1 MTKESSRTENES
13 GIANP
18 YTKACRIANPTRLD
32 DQLNDFYDFLDSEI
46 NNNGAIDM
54 NINIQNN
61 PNNAGGGAVPNVN
74 E

>member
-1 MTKESSRTENES
+1 MPSHTTH
-13 GIANP
+13 IAPTCHTGTN
-18 YTKACRIANPTRLD
+18 ACGRLLRVD
-32 DQLNDFYDFLDSEI
+32 DGTGDQLNDFYDFLDSEI

>member
-1 MTKESSRTENES
+1 MMMFSKLVHIS

-18 YTKACRIANPTRLD
+18 YTKACWITNPTRR
-32 DQLNDFYDFLDSEI
+32 NDFYDFLDSEI
-46 NNNGAIDM
+46 NNNCAIDM